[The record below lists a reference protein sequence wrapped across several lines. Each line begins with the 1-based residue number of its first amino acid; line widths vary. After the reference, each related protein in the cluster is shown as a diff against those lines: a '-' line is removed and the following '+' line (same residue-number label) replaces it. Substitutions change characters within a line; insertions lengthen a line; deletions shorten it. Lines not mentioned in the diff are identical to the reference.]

1 MGIRRG
7 ACESSPNPREQTRAM
22 SKRCARL
29 WALLGTNSTHRA
41 PFSISTT
48 RNPKCWSLRFLDSR
62 VYGNAV
68 LPKRNSSEPH
78 KSSARRISAHGCASS
93 DYSLGPQYDKVDA
106 SRRIGTDRSEGRL
119 CSDPV
124 SVGKRSVLAGM
135 GNSEFVSRGDR
146 DDASYHGQVEVSVGG
161 AGQPA

>member
-7 ACESSPNPREQTRAM
+7 ACESSPNPREQTRTM

-48 RNPKCWSLRFLDSR
+48 RNLKCWSWRFLDSR

-124 SVGKRSVLAGM
+124 SVCRMRTWAIQFLGISMISHLYTVL
-135 GNSEFVSRGDR
+135 VSGPH
-146 DDASYHGQVEVSVGG
+146 SSGG
-161 AGQPA
+161 PAWRA